1 MGHSPSRKTWAIHF
15 LLYTCLSATS
25 SALFAQKNGNITL
38 KTNITQG
45 IHEILWKFKGNK
57 VADWDE
63 DSGVND
69 YLQFKGRISLVP
81 KTGDL
86 TIFSLKSEDAGL
98 YEGELI
104 INGNIHTVKD
114 DLRIIDPVS
123 KSSITCKINDDGNA
137 TLLCQAEGPHLSYS
151 WSGPGLKTGFIG
163 QIGPNISRVENTNS
177 DYSCVVRNPVSE
189 MTEHFRAADC
199 FASQEE
205 NKNTFGRGSWRF
217 LLVLFVV
224 ILVVIL
230 VIILWKRCSKESKH
244 PAYKLQEIDDEEENV
259 HTETDNSTSPPLKSP
274 LSLPLKP
281 VLVDEEAKMETN
293 ITKSTPPQVNKHC
306 LPVLPKPQVPPPLKQ
321 NNAAHSEES
330 CSDMAGDID
339 DGEKTETETSPPLKS
354 PLSLPLKPVLVDEEA
369 KMETNIT
376 KSTPPQVNKHCL
388 PVLPKPQVPPPL
400 KQNNAAHSEE
410 SCSDMAGDIDDGEKT
425 ETSPPLKSPPPVP
438 PKPLSAGIP
447 QKNATISEQNGK
459 ERGTEAKMETNF
471 ASPPQD
477 NPSYRPPVAPKP
489 QVPPFSP
496 GSGPNEEE
504 GIQVVETHIT
514 TPETTAP
521 TPPPKPSRLD
531 SSQNADANPAE
542 DTDEA

>member
-1 MGHSPSRKTWAIHF
+1 MPLIAGTFNVKPFLSQGRGNFRELSFTFISGLKMDHSLSKKTWAIHF

-38 KTNITQG
+38 KANIKQG
-45 IHEILWKFKGNK
+45 IQEILWKFKGNK

-63 DSGVND
+63 ESGVKD

-86 TIFSLKSEDAGL
+86 TIFSLKSEDTGL
-98 YEGELI
+98 YEGELV
-104 INGNIHTVKD
+104 INENIHTVKD
-114 DLRIIDPVS
+114 DLIIIDPVS
-123 KSSITCKINDDGNA
+123 KSSIACKINDDGNA

-177 DYSCVVRNPVSE
+177 DYSCVVKNPVSE
-189 MTEHFRAADC
+189 MTEYFRAADC
-199 FASQEE
+199 FAGQEE
-205 NKNTFGRGSWRF
+205 IGGGSWWF
-217 LLVLFVV
+217 LLFLFFV

-230 VIILWKRCSKESKH
+230 VIISWKRCSKESNH
-244 PAYKLQEIDDEEENV
+244 PACKLQGIDDEEENG
-259 HTETDNSTSPPLKSP
+259 HRETDNSTSPPLKSP
-274 LSLPLKP
+274 LPLPLKP

-293 ITKSTPPQVNKHC
+293 ITTSTPPQVNKNC
-306 LPVLPKPQVPPPLKQ
+306 LPVPPKPQVPSPLKQ

-330 CSDMAGDID
+330 CSDMANDID
-339 DGEKTETETSPPLKS
+339 G
-354 PLSLPLKPVLVDEEA
+354 
-369 KMETNIT
+369 
-376 KSTPPQVNKHCL
+376 
-388 PVLPKPQVPPPL
+388 
-400 KQNNAAHSEE
+400 
-410 SCSDMAGDIDDGEKT
+410 GEKT
-425 ETSPPLKSPPPVP
+425 ETSPLLKSPPPVP

-447 QKNATISEQNGK
+447 QNNATISEQNGK

-471 ASPPQD
+471 ASPQD

-489 QVPPFSP
+489 QNPPFSP